1 MMLGEAR
8 AVGAVSLVCA
18 IASGKGATMAVDLPT
33 FARVEIEDRPGKW
46 RTTVN
51 GAGVESA
58 LSVQSV
64 RKAAEMVGV
73 DPGGLSGEVQT
84 RVSAPIG
91 VGLKTSSA
99 ASVAIV
105 LATLSALGEK
115 APRAEDV
122 LRCSASASLAAGAS
136 VTGAMDD
143 AASCLLGGVNFA
155 NNSDM
160 KLLASKPL
168 RKRKMVLIKVP
179 ACRSRRGA
187 VPLSHVRRFAGT
199 ADSIFY
205 AGFRG
210 AIWKAMI
217 LNGLLYSSVYG
228 YPSSDALR
236 ALEAGALGSGLSG
249 TGPAVCA
256 VFEGRRELRRLAGRW
271 KEEGATL
278 IETVTSDGGA
288 AAGA

>member
-1 MMLGEAR
+1 MIGQAR
-8 AVGAVSLVCA
+8 AEGAVSLVNA
-18 IASGKGATMAVDLPT
+18 IASGKGATVAVDLPT
-33 FARVEIEDRPGKW
+33 FARVEIEKRPGKW

-51 GAGVESA
+51 ETSIGSVLA
-58 LSVQSV
+58 VQSV
-64 RKAAEMVGV
+64 RKAAEMAGV

-91 VGLKTSSA
+91 VGLKTSSSS
-99 ASVAIV
+99 SVAII
-105 LATLSALGEK
+105 LATLSALGER
-115 APRAEDV
+115 AFRAEEI
-122 LRCSASASLAAGAS
+122 LRCSASAALAAGVS

-155 NNSDM
+155 NNSEM
-160 KLLASKPL
+160 ELLASKPL
-168 RKRKMVLIKVP
+168 GERKMVLIKVP
-179 ACRSRRGA
+179 AHRSRRGM
-187 VPLSHVRRFAGT
+187 VPSSRVRQFAGT

-205 AGFRG
+205 AGLRG

-228 YPSSDALR
+228 YPSSDALQ
-236 ALEAGALGSGLSG
+236 ALEAGALGAGLSG

-256 VFEGRRELRRLAGRW
+256 VFEGRRELRRLARRW
-271 KEEGATL
+271 KEKGARL
-278 IETVTSDGGA
+278 IETETSDGGA